1 MRNQSQ
7 EREKERERV
16 QQQKQQ
22 KQKQRDIIH
31 LARIAYSLIYSSS
44 YLVKN
49 VAKELKRKK

>member
-1 MRNQSQ
+1 M
-7 EREKERERV
+7 